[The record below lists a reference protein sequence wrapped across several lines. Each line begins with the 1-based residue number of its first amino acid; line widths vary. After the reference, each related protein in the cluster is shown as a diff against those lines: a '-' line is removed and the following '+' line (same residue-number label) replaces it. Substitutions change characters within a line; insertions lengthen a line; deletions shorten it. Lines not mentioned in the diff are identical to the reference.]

1 MISTCKLS
9 ENSNKTLTK
18 WHALVIFI
26 QGKIGKNYLLV
37 EKSPK
42 RKKKT
47 LELSRINYGEIVLLR
62 GRAS

>member
-18 WHALVIFI
+18 WHVLVIFI

-42 RKKKT
+42 RRKT
-47 LELSRINYGEIVLLR
+47 LELSGINYGEIVLLR